1 MSNNRGIYG
10 GVPFGSVQTNFYD
23 QQATSADGRLAYA
36 SDIDLCDAYSVG
48 QAGGIGVGY
57 GVKIVPLAGQKKRP
71 GINDL
76 EIVMP
81 DSASTAADFG
91 GILIRTMAGNTGAD
105 GENYMREN
113 SMGTVLRK
121 ERVGGRIY
129 IRMYDNF
136 TAGNNAYWRIAERLA
151 SSDVPA
157 GRICAAAITGTGTT
171 PAVAA
176 SGSVSFTEN
185 PADGD
190 TLQIGSTTYKF
201 ATSPAAVND
210 VELQAS
216 VTETIANLANVING
230 EFLRQMIEMKLT
242 AAIINPTLKPRADKY
257 ARKALAGQDKGCAD
271 YIANVGGIKAE
282 ETASKEVGVFDAVLK
297 GLKGEC
303 GRLFKEKINKDNF
316 MSVID
321 GDIIPA
327 LNELGR
333 RYEEGKA
340 FLPQLIAGAESAKVL
355 LDEIKA
361 SYMTESSAAKA
372 VMLIATVKGDVHDIG
387 KNIVKAV
394 LSNYGYK
401 IIDLGKDVGFE
412 KIKENIDKYKPSIV
426 GLSALMTTT
435 LDNMAD
441 IVKKIKAYDKN
452 IVVAVGGAV
461 VTQSFAD
468 SIGADVYSKDAQE
481 AVRKLEAVF
490 GR

>member
-105 GENYMREN
+105 GESYMREN

-136 TAGNNAYWRIAERLA
+136 TAGNNAYWRIAERIA

-157 GRICAAAITGTGTT
+157 GRICAAAISGTGTT

-176 SGSVSFTEN
+176 KGTVTFSEN
-185 PADGD
+185 PANGD

-201 ATSPAAVND
+201 ATSPAAAND

-216 VTETIANLANVING
+216 VTETIQNLANVING
-230 EFLRQMIEMKLT
+230 ESGIAYEGTASPNQQVSAFISGNVMELT
-242 AAIINPTLKPRADKY
+242 ART
-257 ARKALAGQDKGCAD
+257 
-271 YIANVGGIKAE
+271 
-282 ETASKEVGVFDAVLK
+282 
-297 GLKGEC
+297 
-303 GRLFKEKINKDNF
+303 
-316 MSVID
+316 
-321 GDIIPA
+321 
-327 LNELGR
+327 
-333 RYEEGKA
+333 
-340 FLPQLIAGAESAKVL
+340 AGAAGNSFALVQTG
-355 LDEIKA
+355 DFA
-361 SYMTESSAAKA
+361 SVSG
-372 VMLIATVKGDVHDIG
+372 ATF
-387 KNIVKAV
+387 
-394 LSNYGYK
+394 S
-401 IIDLGKDVGFE
+401 
-412 KIKENIDKYKPSIV
+412 
-426 GLSALMTTT
+426 
-435 LDNMAD
+435 
-441 IVKKIKAYDKN
+441 
-452 IVVAVGGAV
+452 GGADASSGS
-461 VTQSFAD
+461 VTDTVELQHVKFRSSGVAGDLALVEFVTD
-468 SIGADVYSKDAQE
+468 
-481 AVRKLEAVF
+481 
-490 GR
+490 

>member
-91 GILIRTMAGNTGAD
+91 GILVRTMAGNTGAD
-105 GENYMREN
+105 GESYMREN

-136 TAGNNAYWRIAERLA
+136 TAGNNAYWRIAERIA

-157 GRICAAAITGTGTT
+157 GRICAAAISGTGTT

-176 SGSVSFTEN
+176 KGTVTFSEN

-201 ATSPAAVND
+201 ATTPAAAND

-216 VTETIANLANVING
+216 VTETIQNLANVING
-230 EFLRQMIEMKLT
+230 ESGIAYAGTASPNQQVSAFISGNVMELT
-242 AAIINPTLKPRADKY
+242 ART
-257 ARKALAGQDKGCAD
+257 
-271 YIANVGGIKAE
+271 
-282 ETASKEVGVFDAVLK
+282 
-297 GLKGEC
+297 
-303 GRLFKEKINKDNF
+303 
-316 MSVID
+316 
-321 GDIIPA
+321 
-327 LNELGR
+327 
-333 RYEEGKA
+333 
-340 FLPQLIAGAESAKVL
+340 AGAA
-355 LDEIKA
+355 
-361 SYMTESSAAKA
+361 
-372 VMLIATVKGDVHDIG
+372 G
-387 KNIVKAV
+387 N
-394 LSNYGYK
+394 
-401 IIDLGKDVGFE
+401 
-412 KIKENIDKYKPSIV
+412 
-426 GLSALMTTT
+426 
-435 LDNMAD
+435 
-441 IVKKIKAYDKN
+441 
-452 IVVAVGGAV
+452 
-461 VTQSFAD
+461 SFALVQTGD
-468 SIGADVYSKDAQE
+468 FASVSGATFSGGTDASSGSVTDTVELQHVKFRSSGVAGDLALVE
-481 AVRKLEAVF
+481 FVTD
-490 GR
+490 

>member
-91 GILIRTMAGNTGAD
+91 GILVRTMAGNTGAD
-105 GENYMREN
+105 GESYMREN

-136 TAGNNAYWRIAERLA
+136 TAGNNAYWRIAERIA

-157 GRICAAAITGTGTT
+157 GRICAAAISGTGTT

-176 SGSVSFTEN
+176 KGTVTFSEN

-201 ATSPAAVND
+201 ATTPAAAND

-216 VTETIANLANVING
+216 VTETIQNLANVING
-230 EFLRQMIEMKLT
+230 ESGIAYDGTASPNQQVSAFISGNVMELT
-242 AAIINPTLKPRADKY
+242 ART
-257 ARKALAGQDKGCAD
+257 
-271 YIANVGGIKAE
+271 
-282 ETASKEVGVFDAVLK
+282 
-297 GLKGEC
+297 
-303 GRLFKEKINKDNF
+303 
-316 MSVID
+316 
-321 GDIIPA
+321 
-327 LNELGR
+327 
-333 RYEEGKA
+333 
-340 FLPQLIAGAESAKVL
+340 AGAA
-355 LDEIKA
+355 
-361 SYMTESSAAKA
+361 
-372 VMLIATVKGDVHDIG
+372 G
-387 KNIVKAV
+387 N
-394 LSNYGYK
+394 
-401 IIDLGKDVGFE
+401 
-412 KIKENIDKYKPSIV
+412 
-426 GLSALMTTT
+426 
-435 LDNMAD
+435 
-441 IVKKIKAYDKN
+441 
-452 IVVAVGGAV
+452 
-461 VTQSFAD
+461 SFALVQTGD
-468 SIGADVYSKDAQE
+468 FASVSGATFSGGTDASSGSVTDTVELQHVKFRSSGVAGDLALVE
-481 AVRKLEAVF
+481 FVTD
-490 GR
+490 

>member
-91 GILIRTMAGNTGAD
+91 GILVRTMAGNTGAD
-105 GENYMREN
+105 GESYMREN

-136 TAGNNAYWRIAERLA
+136 TAGANAYWRIAERIA

-157 GRICAAAITGTGTT
+157 GRICAAAISGTGTT

-176 SGSVSFTEN
+176 KGTVTFSEN

-201 ATSPAAVND
+201 ATTPAAAND

-216 VTETIANLANVING
+216 VTETIQNLANVING
-230 EFLRQMIEMKLT
+230 ESGIAYAGTASPNQQVSAFISGNVMELT
-242 AAIINPTLKPRADKY
+242 ART
-257 ARKALAGQDKGCAD
+257 
-271 YIANVGGIKAE
+271 
-282 ETASKEVGVFDAVLK
+282 
-297 GLKGEC
+297 
-303 GRLFKEKINKDNF
+303 
-316 MSVID
+316 
-321 GDIIPA
+321 
-327 LNELGR
+327 
-333 RYEEGKA
+333 
-340 FLPQLIAGAESAKVL
+340 AGAAGNSFALVQTG
-355 LDEIKA
+355 DFA
-361 SYMTESSAAKA
+361 SVSG
-372 VMLIATVKGDVHDIG
+372 ATF
-387 KNIVKAV
+387 
-394 LSNYGYK
+394 S
-401 IIDLGKDVGFE
+401 
-412 KIKENIDKYKPSIV
+412 
-426 GLSALMTTT
+426 
-435 LDNMAD
+435 
-441 IVKKIKAYDKN
+441 
-452 IVVAVGGAV
+452 GGADASSGS
-461 VTQSFAD
+461 VTDTVELQHVKFRSSGVAGDLALVEFVTD
-468 SIGADVYSKDAQE
+468 
-481 AVRKLEAVF
+481 
-490 GR
+490 

>member
-105 GENYMREN
+105 GESYMREN

-136 TAGNNAYWRIAERLA
+136 TAGNNAYWRIAERIA

-157 GRICAAAITGTGTT
+157 GRICAAAISGTGTT

-176 SGSVSFTEN
+176 KGTVTFSEN
-185 PADGD
+185 PANGD

-201 ATSPAAVND
+201 ATTPAAAND

-230 EFLRQMIEMKLT
+230 ESGIAYEGTVSPNQQVSAFVSGNVMELT
-242 AAIINPTLKPRADKY
+242 ART
-257 ARKALAGQDKGCAD
+257 
-271 YIANVGGIKAE
+271 
-282 ETASKEVGVFDAVLK
+282 
-297 GLKGEC
+297 
-303 GRLFKEKINKDNF
+303 
-316 MSVID
+316 
-321 GDIIPA
+321 
-327 LNELGR
+327 
-333 RYEEGKA
+333 
-340 FLPQLIAGAESAKVL
+340 AGAAGNSFVL
-355 LDEIKA
+355 VQTGDFA
-361 SYMTESSAAKA
+361 SVSG
-372 VMLIATVKGDVHDIG
+372 ATF
-387 KNIVKAV
+387 
-394 LSNYGYK
+394 S
-401 IIDLGKDVGFE
+401 
-412 KIKENIDKYKPSIV
+412 
-426 GLSALMTTT
+426 
-435 LDNMAD
+435 
-441 IVKKIKAYDKN
+441 
-452 IVVAVGGAV
+452 GGADASSGS
-461 VTQSFAD
+461 VTDTVELQHVKFRSSGVAGDLALVEFVTD
-468 SIGADVYSKDAQE
+468 
-481 AVRKLEAVF
+481 
-490 GR
+490 

>member
-81 DSASTAADFG
+81 DSTSTAADFG

-113 SMGTVLRK
+113 SMATVLRK

-136 TAGNNAYWRIAERLA
+136 TAGNNAYWRIAERIA

-157 GRICAAAITGTGTT
+157 GRICAAAISGTGTT

-176 SGSVSFTEN
+176 KGTVTFSEN

-201 ATSPAAVND
+201 
-210 VELQAS
+210 E
-216 VTETIANLANVING
+216 IG
-230 EFLRQMIEMKLT
+230 
-242 AAIINPTLKPRADKY
+242 RAH
-257 ARKALAGQDKGCAD
+257 
-271 YIANVGGIKAE
+271 V
-282 ETASKEVGVFDAVLK
+282 
-297 GLKGEC
+297 
-303 GRLFKEKINKDNF
+303 
-316 MSVID
+316 
-321 GDIIPA
+321 
-327 LNELGR
+327 
-333 RYEEGKA
+333 
-340 FLPQLIAGAESAKVL
+340 
-355 LDEIKA
+355 
-361 SYMTESSAAKA
+361 
-372 VMLIATVKGDVHDIG
+372 
-387 KNIVKAV
+387 
-394 LSNYGYK
+394 
-401 IIDLGKDVGFE
+401 
-412 KIKENIDKYKPSIV
+412 
-426 GLSALMTTT
+426 
-435 LDNMAD
+435 
-441 IVKKIKAYDKN
+441 
-452 IVVAVGGAV
+452 
-461 VTQSFAD
+461 
-468 SIGADVYSKDAQE
+468 
-481 AVRKLEAVF
+481 
-490 GR
+490 

>member
-91 GILIRTMAGNTGAD
+91 GILVRTMAGNTGAD
-105 GENYMREN
+105 GESYMREN
-113 SMGTVLRK
+113 SMATVLRK

-136 TAGNNAYWRIAERLA
+136 TAGANAYWRIADRIA

-157 GRICAAAITGTGTT
+157 GRICAAAISGNGTT

-176 SGSVSFTEN
+176 KGTVTFSEN

-201 ATSPAAVND
+201 ATTPAAAND

-216 VTETIANLANVING
+216 VTETIQNLANVING
-230 EFLRQMIEMKLT
+230 ESGIAYAGTASPNQQVSAFISGNVMELT
-242 AAIINPTLKPRADKY
+242 ART
-257 ARKALAGQDKGCAD
+257 
-271 YIANVGGIKAE
+271 
-282 ETASKEVGVFDAVLK
+282 
-297 GLKGEC
+297 
-303 GRLFKEKINKDNF
+303 
-316 MSVID
+316 
-321 GDIIPA
+321 
-327 LNELGR
+327 
-333 RYEEGKA
+333 
-340 FLPQLIAGAESAKVL
+340 AGAA
-355 LDEIKA
+355 
-361 SYMTESSAAKA
+361 
-372 VMLIATVKGDVHDIG
+372 G
-387 KNIVKAV
+387 N
-394 LSNYGYK
+394 
-401 IIDLGKDVGFE
+401 
-412 KIKENIDKYKPSIV
+412 
-426 GLSALMTTT
+426 
-435 LDNMAD
+435 
-441 IVKKIKAYDKN
+441 
-452 IVVAVGGAV
+452 
-461 VTQSFAD
+461 SFALVQTGD
-468 SIGADVYSKDAQE
+468 FASVSGATFSGGTDASSGSVTDTVELQHVKFRSSGVAGDLALVE
-481 AVRKLEAVF
+481 FVTD
-490 GR
+490 

>member
-136 TAGNNAYWRIAERLA
+136 TAGNNAYWRIADRIA
-151 SSDVPA
+151 SNDVPA
-157 GRICAAAITGTGTT
+157 GRICAAAISGTGTT

-176 SGSVSFTEN
+176 KGTVTFSEN

-230 EFLRQMIEMKLT
+230 ESGIAYEGTVSPNQQVSAFVAGNVMTLT
-242 AAIINPTLKPRADKY
+242 ART
-257 ARKALAGQDKGCAD
+257 
-271 YIANVGGIKAE
+271 
-282 ETASKEVGVFDAVLK
+282 
-297 GLKGEC
+297 
-303 GRLFKEKINKDNF
+303 
-316 MSVID
+316 
-321 GDIIPA
+321 
-327 LNELGR
+327 
-333 RYEEGKA
+333 
-340 FLPQLIAGAESAKVL
+340 AGAAGNSIALVQTG
-355 LDEIKA
+355 DFA
-361 SYMTESSAAKA
+361 SVSG
-372 VMLIATVKGDVHDIG
+372 AT
-387 KNIVKAV
+387 
-394 LSNYGYK
+394 LS
-401 IIDLGKDVGFE
+401 
-412 KIKENIDKYKPSIV
+412 
-426 GLSALMTTT
+426 
-435 LDNMAD
+435 
-441 IVKKIKAYDKN
+441 
-452 IVVAVGGAV
+452 GGADASSGS
-461 VTQSFAD
+461 VTD
-468 SIGADVYSKDAQE
+468 TVE
-481 AVRKLEAVF
+481 LEHVKFRSSGVAGDLALVEF
-490 GR
+490 VTD

>member
-91 GILIRTMAGNTGAD
+91 GILVRTMAGNTGAD
-105 GENYMREN
+105 GESYMREN

-136 TAGNNAYWRIAERLA
+136 TAGNNAYWRIAERIA

-157 GRICAAAITGTGTT
+157 GRICAAAISGTGTT

-176 SGSVSFTEN
+176 KGTVTFSEN
-185 PADGD
+185 PSDGD

-201 ATSPAAVND
+201 ATTPAAAND

-216 VTETIANLANVING
+216 VTETIQNLANVING
-230 EFLRQMIEMKLT
+230 ESGIAYEGTASPNQQVSAFISGNVMELT
-242 AAIINPTLKPRADKY
+242 ART
-257 ARKALAGQDKGCAD
+257 
-271 YIANVGGIKAE
+271 
-282 ETASKEVGVFDAVLK
+282 
-297 GLKGEC
+297 
-303 GRLFKEKINKDNF
+303 
-316 MSVID
+316 
-321 GDIIPA
+321 
-327 LNELGR
+327 
-333 RYEEGKA
+333 
-340 FLPQLIAGAESAKVL
+340 AGAA
-355 LDEIKA
+355 
-361 SYMTESSAAKA
+361 
-372 VMLIATVKGDVHDIG
+372 G
-387 KNIVKAV
+387 N
-394 LSNYGYK
+394 
-401 IIDLGKDVGFE
+401 
-412 KIKENIDKYKPSIV
+412 
-426 GLSALMTTT
+426 
-435 LDNMAD
+435 
-441 IVKKIKAYDKN
+441 
-452 IVVAVGGAV
+452 
-461 VTQSFAD
+461 SFALVQTGD
-468 SIGADVYSKDAQE
+468 FASVSGATFSGGTDASSGSVTDTVELQHVKFRSSGVAGDLALVE
-481 AVRKLEAVF
+481 FVTD
-490 GR
+490 